1 MPHPLS
7 AGHEPG
13 ASFLDS
19 DGSDAASFR
28 ILCEIEPPTRP
39 DIELVR
45 DQIATLSPVC
55 DAFLV
60 PDNHLGRATV
70 SSIAVAHEVG
80 HLGGRSI
87 ACINARD
94 RNLLGLRRDLL
105 TASAYGVDH
114 FLLVHGDDPT
124 AGERS
129 GGLNVRAMLDE
140 VRANTMAPA
149 GGFRAGAV
157 ARVGLPLAPWKR
169 RADFLVVQLS
179 FDVDALVE
187 WRATL
192 DFDGPVFAGVLV
204 LASAAMAQRLTATIG
219 IDIPAAVTA
228 ALATDP
234 LAGVGIAIDQLAA
247 LRASGAVAGAHLVP
261 ARRYK
266 ETAAAL
272 AVQH

>member
-13 ASFLDS
+13 DSFLDG
-19 DGSDAASFR
+19 DGFR
-28 ILCEIEPPTRP
+28 ILCEIEPPVRP
-39 DIELVR
+39 DIEHVR

-87 ACINARD
+87 ACVNARD
-94 RNLLGLRRDLL
+94 RNLLGVRRDLL
-105 TASAYGVDH
+105 TAAAYGVDH

-129 GGLNVRAMLDE
+129 GGVNVRAMLDE
-140 VRANTMAPA
+140 VRASTMLAS
-149 GGFRAGAV
+149 GFRAGVV
-157 ARVGLPLAPWKR
+157 ARVGQRLPEWKR
-169 RADFLVVQLS
+169 AADFLVVQLS
-179 FDVDALVE
+179 FDVDALVAWINE
-187 WRATL
+187 L
-192 DFDGPVFAGVLV
+192 EFPGPVFAGVLV
-204 LASAAMAQRLTATIG
+204 LASAGMANRLATSIG
-219 IDIPAAVTA
+219 IDIPAAHIER
-228 ALATDP
+228 LADDP
-234 LAGVGIAIDQLAA
+234 GAGVRIAVEQLDS
-247 LRASGAVAGAHLVP
+247 LHASGAVAGAHLVP
-261 ARRYK
+261 ARKFR

-272 AVQH
+272 SARTR